1 MAGCRILVRFVTL
14 FVLGAMTSFGQT
26 QREPI
31 VPIAQGIGSSSNA
44 ATAAGGSGTV
54 SGLSDDPISAGQV
67 VHISVFN
74 APDFTFV
81 TRVSENGEIAVP
93 FLGAIHIEGQ
103 SSMQAGSL
111 LASQLMSHNLL
122 IDPEVTVTVESNAS
136 GVTVLGEVHSPGIF
150 PLPGKHSLSDVLAV
164 AGGLTS
170 NTGRVIEIANNR
182 TPEKKEYI
190 PWDPTMHNTSSFD
203 RLVNPGDRVLV
214 RACGIAYVGGNVGKP
229 GAYSLCGSREITL
242 SELISLAGGML
253 PLTAPNHTV
262 IVRPLPDATRMT
274 FEVDAKKILEAK
286 AADIVVHEDDVIY
299 IPASGVKNVAN
310 RALGYSLSLVSPLL
324 FYFH

>member
-1 MAGCRILVRFVTL
+1 
-14 FVLGAMTSFGQT
+14 MTSFGQT

-31 VPIAQGIGSSSNA
+31 VPIAQGVGSPSNA
-44 ATAAGGSGTV
+44 ATAAGAGV
-54 SGLSDDPISAGQV
+54 SGISDDPIWAGQV

-74 APDFTFV
+74 APDFTLV

-93 FLGAIHIEGQ
+93 FLGAVHIGGQ

-111 LASQLMSHNLL
+111 LASELKSHNLL
-122 IDPEVTVTVESNAS
+122 VDPEVTVTVEANAS

-150 PLPGKHSLSDVLAV
+150 PLPGKHSLSDVLAI
-164 AGGLTS
+164 AGGLTA

-190 PWDPTMHNTSSFD
+190 PWDPTMHNTMSFD
-203 RLVNPGDRVLV
+203 RLVSPGDRVLV
-214 RACGIAYVGGNVGKP
+214 RACGIAYVGGNVAKP
-229 GAYSLCGSREITL
+229 GAYSLCGSRETTL
-242 SELISLAGGML
+242 SELISLAGGMQ

-274 FEVDAKKILEAK
+274 FEIDAKKILEAK
-286 AADIVVHEDDVIY
+286 AADIVVHEDDVVY
-299 IPASGVKNVAN
+299 IPPSGIKNVAKF
-310 RALGYSLSLVSPLL
+310 ALGYSLTLVSPLL
-324 FYFH
+324 YYFH